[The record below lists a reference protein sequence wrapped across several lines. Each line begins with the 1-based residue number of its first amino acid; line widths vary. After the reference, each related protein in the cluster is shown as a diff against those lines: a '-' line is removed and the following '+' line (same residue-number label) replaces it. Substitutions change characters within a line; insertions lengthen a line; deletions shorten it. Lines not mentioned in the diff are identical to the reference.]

1 MPGDINFNLPE
12 SSGELLQEAYQDV
25 AKPAAS
31 ATGQTIGLV
40 PRGIRA
46 ILWPLEKRIMEREF
60 LREATIKLMEQKLE
74 RLSPDKIVLPEDY
87 VAIPALQKISYS
99 MDSALLRDLYAN
111 LLAKAM
117 YQPTKDFV
125 HPAFIEIISQLS
137 PTDAKLFKIICE
149 APNTPLISLA
159 VKEETN
165 TILLDLPLGAK
176 ILYEI
181 PNMTAWEDFTYQ
193 NQQISITNLE
203 RLGLLSC
210 TTENPYV
217 DDSLYDPVRHT
228 AGFQYFTSE
237 LQKRFP
243 ENKIAEAKGFILV
256 TAFGRSFYNVCI
268 NESFDSIQ

>member
-60 LREATIKLMEQKLE
+60 IREATEELLAQKLE
-74 RLSPDKIVLPEDY
+74 RFSSDKIVLPEDY

-99 MDSALLRDLYAN
+99 MDSALLRNLYAN

-137 PTDAKLFKIICE
+137 PTDAKLFQIICE
-149 APNTPLISLA
+149 SPNTPLISLA
-159 VKEETN
+159 AKEEDT
-165 TILLDLPLGAK
+165 TKIFGFTKGAR

-193 NQQISITNLE
+193 NQQISLANLE
-203 RLGLLSC
+203 RLGLLNC
-210 TTENPYV
+210 TTEKPYV

-228 AGFQYFTSE
+228 EEFQYFTSE
-237 LQKRFP
+237 LKKRFP
-243 ENKIAEAKGFILV
+243 DNKVAEAKGFISIS
-256 TAFGRSFYNVCI
+256 AFGRSFYDICI
-268 NESFDSIQ
+268 NDSFDSL